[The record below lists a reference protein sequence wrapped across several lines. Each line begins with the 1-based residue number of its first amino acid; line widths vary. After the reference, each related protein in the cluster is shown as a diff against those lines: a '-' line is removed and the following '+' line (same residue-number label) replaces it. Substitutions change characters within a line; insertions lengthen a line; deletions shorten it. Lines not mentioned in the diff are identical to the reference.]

1 MPKRSCPKMKST
13 KTKNRSIIMYLLLTA
28 GTFFM
33 AVGINVIYEPLSM
46 VTGGFSGVGILVKK
60 STQTGQWSGIPVGMT
75 TLLLNIPLFIWGY
88 CQKGKEF
95 VKKTIYAAT
104 CFSFFLLIVPT
115 FDIVKQDYLMAAL
128 VGGILNGTG
137 IGLVFS
143 QGASTG
149 GSDLLS
155 VLTAKVLPGFSTSE
169 RLILIDTLI
178 VAAGVFVFG
187 LEIGLYAVAA
197 VFVTGK
203 VSDAILDGLKFAKIA
218 YIISDHP
225 EKIAEHIF
233 QELGRGIT
241 GLEGQGMYSGKH
253 KIVLM
258 CVVSKKEAVFLKDIV
273 KSADKEAF
281 LILSEAKE
289 VLGEGFWREMQ

>member
-1 MPKRSCPKMKST
+1 MKNT
-13 KTKNRSIIMYLLLTA
+13 TNNKWWMTYLLLTA

-46 VTGGFSGVGILVKK
+46 VTGGFSGIGILVKK
-60 STQTGQWSGIPVGMT
+60 LTQTARRSGIPVGMT

-88 CQKGKEF
+88 SQKGKVF
-95 VKKTIYAAT
+95 VKKTVYAAS
-104 CFSFFLLIVPT
+104 CFSFFLLIIPT

-128 VGGILNGTG
+128 VGGLLNGTG

-155 VLTAKVLPGFSTSE
+155 VLTAKILPGLSASE

-178 VAAGVFVFG
+178 VAAGVFIFG
-187 LEIGLYAVAA
+187 LEIGLYAVVA

-203 VSDAILDGLKFAKIA
+203 VSNAILDGLKFAKIA

-225 EKIAEHIF
+225 EEISEHILR
-233 QELGRGIT
+233 ELGRGLT
-241 GLEGQGMYSGKH
+241 GLEGQGMYSEKH
-253 KIVLM
+253 KMVLM
-258 CVVSKKEAVFLKDIV
+258 CVVSKKEAVLLKDIV
-273 KSADKEAF
+273 KNADNEAF

>member
-1 MPKRSCPKMKST
+1 MKNT
-13 KTKNRSIIMYLLLTA
+13 TNNKWWMTYLLLTA

-46 VTGGFSGVGILVKK
+46 VTGGFSGIGILVKK
-60 STQTGQWSGIPVGMT
+60 LTQTARWSGIPVGMT

-88 CQKGKEF
+88 SQKGKVF
-95 VKKTIYAAT
+95 VKKTVYAAS
-104 CFSFFLLIVPT
+104 CFSFFLLIIPT

-128 VGGILNGTG
+128 VGGLLNGTG

-155 VLTAKVLPGFSTSE
+155 VLTAKILPGLSASE

-178 VAAGVFVFG
+178 VAAGVFIFG
-187 LEIGLYAVAA
+187 LEIGLYAVVA

-203 VSDAILDGLKFAKIA
+203 VSNAILDGLKFAKIA

-225 EKIAEHIF
+225 EEISEHILR
-233 QELGRGIT
+233 ELGRGLT
-241 GLEGQGMYSGKH
+241 GLEGQGMYSEKNKMG
-253 KIVLM
+253 LM
-258 CVVSKKEAVFLKDIV
+258 CVVSKKEAVLLKDIV
-273 KSADKEAF
+273 KNADNEAF

>member
-1 MPKRSCPKMKST
+1 MKNT
-13 KTKNRSIIMYLLLTA
+13 TNNKWWMTYLLLTA

-46 VTGGFSGVGILVKK
+46 VTGGFSGIGILVKK
-60 STQTGQWSGIPVGMT
+60 LTQTARWSGIPVGMT

-88 CQKGKEF
+88 SQKGKAF
-95 VKKTIYAAT
+95 VKKTVYAAS
-104 CFSFFLLIVPT
+104 CFSFFLLIIPT

-128 VGGILNGTG
+128 VGGLLNGTG

-155 VLTAKVLPGFSTSE
+155 VLTAKILPGLSASE

-178 VAAGVFVFG
+178 VAAGVFIFG
-187 LEIGLYAVAA
+187 LEIGLYAVGA

-225 EKIAEHIF
+225 EEISEHILR
-233 QELGRGIT
+233 ELGRGLT
-241 GLEGQGMYSGKH
+241 GLEGQGMYSEKH
-253 KIVLM
+253 KMVLM
-258 CVVSKKEAVFLKDIV
+258 CVVSKKEAVLLKDIV
-273 KSADKEAF
+273 KNADNEAF

>member
-1 MPKRSCPKMKST
+1 MKNT
-13 KTKNRSIIMYLLLTA
+13 TNNKWWMTYLLLTA

-46 VTGGFSGVGILVKK
+46 VTGGFSGIGILVKK
-60 STQTGQWSGIPVGMT
+60 LTQTARWSGIPVGMT

-88 CQKGKEF
+88 SQKGKVF
-95 VKKTIYAAT
+95 VKKTVYAAS
-104 CFSFFLLIVPT
+104 CFSFFLLIIPT

-128 VGGILNGTG
+128 VGGLLNGTG

-155 VLTAKVLPGFSTSE
+155 VLTAKILPGLSASE

-178 VAAGVFVFG
+178 VAAGVFIFG
-187 LEIGLYAVAA
+187 LAIGLYAVVA

-225 EKIAEHIF
+225 EEISEHILR
-233 QELGRGIT
+233 ELGRGLT
-241 GLEGQGMYSGKH
+241 GLEGMYSEKH
-253 KIVLM
+253 KMVLM
-258 CVVSKKEAVFLKDIV
+258 CVVSKKEAVLLKDIV
-273 KSADKEAF
+273 KNADNEAF

>member
-1 MPKRSCPKMKST
+1 MKNT
-13 KTKNRSIIMYLLLTA
+13 TNNKWWMTYLLLTA

-46 VTGGFSGVGILVKK
+46 VTGGFSGIGILVKK
-60 STQTGQWSGIPVGMT
+60 LTQTARWSGIPVGMT

-88 CQKGKEF
+88 SQKGKVF
-95 VKKTIYAAT
+95 VKKTVYAAS
-104 CFSFFLLIVPT
+104 CFSFFLLIIPT

-128 VGGILNGTG
+128 VGGLLNGTG

-155 VLTAKVLPGFSTSE
+155 VLTAKILPGLSASE

-178 VAAGVFVFG
+178 VAAGVFIFG
-187 LEIGLYAVAA
+187 LEIGLYAVVA

-203 VSDAILDGLKFAKIA
+203 VSNAILEGLKFAKIA

-225 EKIAEHIF
+225 EEISEHILR
-233 QELGRGIT
+233 ELGRGLT
-241 GLEGQGMYSGKH
+241 GLEGQGMYSEKH
-253 KIVLM
+253 KMVLM
-258 CVVSKKEAVFLKDIV
+258 CVVSKKEAVLLKDIV
-273 KSADKEAF
+273 KNADNEAF
-281 LILSEAKE
+281 LIISESKE

>member
-1 MPKRSCPKMKST
+1 MKNT
-13 KTKNRSIIMYLLLTA
+13 TNNKWWMTYLLLTA

-46 VTGGFSGVGILVKK
+46 VTGGFSGIGILVKK
-60 STQTGQWSGIPVGMT
+60 LTQTARWSGIPVGMT

-88 CQKGKEF
+88 SQKGKVF
-95 VKKTIYAAT
+95 VKKTVYAAS
-104 CFSFFLLIVPT
+104 CFSFFLLIIPT

-128 VGGILNGTG
+128 VGGLLNGTG

-155 VLTAKVLPGFSTSE
+155 VLTAKILLGLSASE

-178 VAAGVFVFG
+178 VAAGVFIFG
-187 LEIGLYAVAA
+187 LEIGLYAVVA
-197 VFVTGK
+197 VLVTGK
-203 VSDAILDGLKFAKIA
+203 VSNAILDGLKFAKIA

-225 EKIAEHIF
+225 EEISEHILR
-233 QELGRGIT
+233 ELGRGLT
-241 GLEGQGMYSGKH
+241 GLEGQGMYSEKH
-253 KIVLM
+253 KMVLM
-258 CVVSKKEAVFLKDIV
+258 CVVSKKEAVLLKDIV
-273 KSADKEAF
+273 KNADNEAF

>member
-1 MPKRSCPKMKST
+1 MKNT
-13 KTKNRSIIMYLLLTA
+13 TNNKWWMTYLLLTA

-46 VTGGFSGVGILVKK
+46 VTGGFSGIGILVKK
-60 STQTGQWSGIPVGMT
+60 LTQTARWSGIPVGMT
-75 TLLLNIPLFIWGY
+75 TLLLNIPLFIRGY
-88 CQKGKEF
+88 CQKGKAF
-95 VKKTIYAAT
+95 VKKTVYAAS

-128 VGGILNGTG
+128 VGGLLNGTG

-155 VLTAKVLPGFSTSE
+155 VLTAKILPGLSASE

-178 VAAGVFVFG
+178 VAAGVFIFG
-187 LEIGLYAVAA
+187 LGIGLYAVVA

-225 EKIAEHIF
+225 EEISEHILR
-233 QELGRGIT
+233 ELGRGLT
-241 GLEGQGMYSGKH
+241 GLEGQGMYSEKH

-258 CVVSKKEAVFLKDIV
+258 CVVSKKEAVLLKDIV
-273 KSADKEAF
+273 KNADNEAF

>member
-1 MPKRSCPKMKST
+1 MKNT
-13 KTKNRSIIMYLLLTA
+13 TNNKWWMTYLLLTA

-46 VTGGFSGVGILVKK
+46 VTGGFSGIGILVKK
-60 STQTGQWSGIPVGMT
+60 LTQTARWSGIPVGMT

-88 CQKGKEF
+88 SQKGKAF
-95 VKKTIYAAT
+95 VKKTVYAAS
-104 CFSFFLLIVPT
+104 CFSFFLLIIPT

-128 VGGILNGTG
+128 VGGLLNGTG

-155 VLTAKVLPGFSTSE
+155 VLTAKILPGLSASE

-178 VAAGVFVFG
+178 VAAGVFIFG
-187 LEIGLYAVAA
+187 LEIGLYAVVA

-203 VSDAILDGLKFAKIA
+203 VSDAILNGLKFAKIA

-225 EKIAEHIF
+225 EEISEHILR
-233 QELGRGIT
+233 ELGRGLT
-241 GLEGQGMYSGKH
+241 GLEGQGMYSEKH
-253 KIVLM
+253 KMVLM
-258 CVVSKKEAVFLKDIV
+258 CVVSKKEAVLLKDIV
-273 KSADKEAF
+273 KSADNEAF

>member
-1 MPKRSCPKMKST
+1 MKNT
-13 KTKNRSIIMYLLLTA
+13 TNNKWWMTYLLLTA

-46 VTGGFSGVGILVKK
+46 VTGGFSGIGILVKK
-60 STQTGQWSGIPVGMT
+60 LTQTARWSGIPVGMT

-88 CQKGKEF
+88 SQKGKAF
-95 VKKTIYAAT
+95 VKKTVYAAS
-104 CFSFFLLIVPT
+104 CFSFFLLIIPT

-128 VGGILNGTG
+128 VGGLLNGTG

-155 VLTAKVLPGFSTSE
+155 VLTAKILPELSASE

-178 VAAGVFVFG
+178 VAAGVFIFG
-187 LEIGLYAVAA
+187 LEIGLYAVVA

-225 EKIAEHIF
+225 EEISEHILR
-233 QELGRGIT
+233 ELGRGLT
-241 GLEGQGMYSGKH
+241 GLEGQGMYSEKH
-253 KIVLM
+253 KMVLM
-258 CVVSKKEAVFLKDIV
+258 CVVSKKEAVLLKDIV
-273 KSADKEAF
+273 KNADNEAF

>member
-1 MPKRSCPKMKST
+1 MKNT
-13 KTKNRSIIMYLLLTA
+13 TNNKWWMTYLLLTA

-46 VTGGFSGVGILVKK
+46 VTGGFSGIGILVKK
-60 STQTGQWSGIPVGMT
+60 LTQTARWSGIPVGMT
-75 TLLLNIPLFIWGY
+75 TLLLNIPLFIRGY
-88 CQKGKEF
+88 CQKGKAF
-95 VKKTIYAAT
+95 VKKTVYAAS

-128 VGGILNGTG
+128 VGGLLNGTG

-155 VLTAKVLPGFSTSE
+155 VLTAKILPGLSASE

-178 VAAGVFVFG
+178 VAAGVFIFG
-187 LEIGLYAVAA
+187 LEIGLYAVVA

-225 EKIAEHIF
+225 EEISEHILR
-233 QELGRGIT
+233 ELGRGLT
-241 GLEGQGMYSGKH
+241 GLEGQGMYSEKH
-253 KIVLM
+253 KMVLM
-258 CVVSKKEAVFLKDIV
+258 CVVPKKEAVLLKDIV
-273 KSADKEAF
+273 KNADNEAF

>member
-1 MPKRSCPKMKST
+1 MKNT
-13 KTKNRSIIMYLLLTA
+13 TNNKWWMTYLLLTA

-46 VTGGFSGVGILVKK
+46 VTGGFSGIGILVKK
-60 STQTGQWSGIPVGMT
+60 LTQTARWSGIPVGMT

-88 CQKGKEF
+88 SQKGKAF
-95 VKKTIYAAT
+95 VKKTVYAAS
-104 CFSFFLLIVPT
+104 CFSFFLLIIPT

-128 VGGILNGTG
+128 VGGLLNGTG

-155 VLTAKVLPGFSTSE
+155 VLTAKILPGLSASE

-178 VAAGVFVFG
+178 VAAGVFIFG
-187 LEIGLYAVAA
+187 LEIGLYAVVA
-197 VFVTGK
+197 VFFTGK

-225 EKIAEHIF
+225 EEISEHILR
-233 QELGRGIT
+233 ELGRGLT
-241 GLEGQGMYSGKH
+241 GLEGQGMYSEKH
-253 KIVLM
+253 KMVLM
-258 CVVSKKEAVFLKDIV
+258 CVVSKKEAVLLKDIV
-273 KSADKEAF
+273 KNADNEAF

>member
-1 MPKRSCPKMKST
+1 MKNT
-13 KTKNRSIIMYLLLTA
+13 TNNKWWMTYLLLTA

-46 VTGGFSGVGILVKK
+46 VTGGFSGIGILVKK
-60 STQTGQWSGIPVGMT
+60 LTQTARWSGIPVGMT

-88 CQKGKEF
+88 SQKGKAF
-95 VKKTIYAAT
+95 VKKTVYAAS
-104 CFSFFLLIVPT
+104 CFSFFLLIIPT

-128 VGGILNGTG
+128 VGGLLNGTG

-155 VLTAKVLPGFSTSE
+155 VLTAKILPELSASE

-178 VAAGVFVFG
+178 VAAGVFIFG
-187 LEIGLYAVAA
+187 LAIGLYAVVA

-225 EKIAEHIF
+225 EEISEHILR
-233 QELGRGIT
+233 ELGRGLT
-241 GLEGQGMYSGKH
+241 GLEGQGMYSEKH
-253 KIVLM
+253 KMVLM
-258 CVVSKKEAVFLKDIV
+258 CVVSKKEAVLLKDIV
-273 KSADKEAF
+273 KNADNEAF

>member
-1 MPKRSCPKMKST
+1 MKNT
-13 KTKNRSIIMYLLLTA
+13 TNNKWWMTYLLLTA

-46 VTGGFSGVGILVKK
+46 VTGGFSGIGILVKK
-60 STQTGQWSGIPVGMT
+60 LTQTARWSGIPVGMT
-75 TLLLNIPLFIWGY
+75 TLLLNIPLFIRGY
-88 CQKGKEF
+88 CQKGKAF
-95 VKKTIYAAT
+95 VKKTVYAAS

-128 VGGILNGTG
+128 VGGLLNGSG

-155 VLTAKVLPGFSTSE
+155 VLTAKILPGLSASE

-178 VAAGVFVFG
+178 VAAGVFIFG
-187 LEIGLYAVAA
+187 LEIGLYAVVA

-225 EKIAEHIF
+225 EEISEHILR
-233 QELGRGIT
+233 ELGRGLT
-241 GLEGQGMYSGKH
+241 GLEGQGMYSEKH
-253 KIVLM
+253 KMVLM
-258 CVVSKKEAVFLKDIV
+258 CVVSKKEAVLLKDIV
-273 KSADKEAF
+273 KSADNEAF

-289 VLGEGFWREMQ
+289 VLGEGFWREMK

>member
-1 MPKRSCPKMKST
+1 MKNT
-13 KTKNRSIIMYLLLTA
+13 TNNKWWMTYLLLTA

-46 VTGGFSGVGILVKK
+46 VSGGFSGIGILVKK
-60 STQTGQWSGIPVGMT
+60 LTQTARWSGIPVGMT
-75 TLLLNIPLFIWGY
+75 TLLLNIPLFIRGY
-88 CQKGKEF
+88 CQKGKAF
-95 VKKTIYAAT
+95 VKKTVYAAS

-115 FDIVKQDYLMAAL
+115 FDVVKQDYLMAAL
-128 VGGILNGTG
+128 VGGLLNGTG

-155 VLTAKVLPGFSTSE
+155 VLTAKILPGLSASE

-178 VAAGVFVFG
+178 VAAGVFIFG
-187 LEIGLYAVAA
+187 LEIGLYAVVA

-225 EKIAEHIF
+225 EEISEHILR
-233 QELGRGIT
+233 ELGRGLT
-241 GLEGQGMYSGKH
+241 GLEGQGMYSEKH
-253 KIVLM
+253 KMVLM
-258 CVVSKKEAVFLKDIV
+258 CVVSKKEAVLLKDIV
-273 KSADKEAF
+273 KSADNEAF

>member
-1 MPKRSCPKMKST
+1 MKNT
-13 KTKNRSIIMYLLLTA
+13 TNNKWWMTYLLLTA

-46 VTGGFSGVGILVKK
+46 VTGGFSGIGILVKK
-60 STQTGQWSGIPVGMT
+60 LTQTARWSGIPVGMT

-88 CQKGKEF
+88 SQKGKAF
-95 VKKTIYAAT
+95 VKKTVYAAS
-104 CFSFFLLIVPT
+104 CFSFFLLIIPT

-128 VGGILNGTG
+128 VGGLLNGTG

-155 VLTAKVLPGFSTSE
+155 VLTAKILPELSASE

-178 VAAGVFVFG
+178 VAAGVFIFG
-187 LEIGLYAVAA
+187 LEIGLYAVVA

-203 VSDAILDGLKFAKIA
+203 VSDAILDGMKFAKIA

-225 EKIAEHIF
+225 EEISEHILR
-233 QELGRGIT
+233 ELGRGLT
-241 GLEGQGMYSGKH
+241 GLEGQGMYSEKH
-253 KIVLM
+253 KMVLM
-258 CVVSKKEAVFLKDIV
+258 CVVSKKEAVLLKDIV
-273 KSADKEAF
+273 KNADNEAF

>member
-1 MPKRSCPKMKST
+1 MKNT
-13 KTKNRSIIMYLLLTA
+13 TNNKWWMTYLLLTA

-46 VTGGFSGVGILVKK
+46 VTGGFSGIGILVKK
-60 STQTGQWSGIPVGMT
+60 LTQTARWSGIPVGMT

-88 CQKGKEF
+88 SQKGKVF
-95 VKKTIYAAT
+95 VKKTVYAAS
-104 CFSFFLLIVPT
+104 CFSFFLLIIPT

-128 VGGILNGTG
+128 VGGLLNGTG
-137 IGLVFS
+137 IGLVFL

-155 VLTAKVLPGFSTSE
+155 VLTAKILPGLSASE

-178 VAAGVFVFG
+178 VAAGVFIFG
-187 LEIGLYAVAA
+187 LEIGLYAVVA

-203 VSDAILDGLKFAKIA
+203 VSNAILDGLKFAKIA

-225 EKIAEHIF
+225 EEISEHILR
-233 QELGRGIT
+233 ELGRGLT
-241 GLEGQGMYSGKH
+241 GLEGQGMYSEKH
-253 KIVLM
+253 KMVLM
-258 CVVSKKEAVFLKDIV
+258 CVVSKKEAVLLKDIV
-273 KSADKEAF
+273 KNADNEAF

>member
-1 MPKRSCPKMKST
+1 MKST

-155 VLTAKVLPGFSTSE
+155 VLTAKVLPGFSASE

-258 CVVSKKEAVFLKDIV
+258 CVVSKKEAVSLKDIV

>member
-1 MPKRSCPKMKST
+1 MKNT
-13 KTKNRSIIMYLLLTA
+13 TNNKWWMTYLLLTA

-46 VTGGFSGVGILVKK
+46 VTGGFSGIGILVKK
-60 STQTGQWSGIPVGMT
+60 LTQTARWSGIPVGMT

-88 CQKGKEF
+88 SQKGKVF
-95 VKKTIYAAT
+95 VKKTVYAAS
-104 CFSFFLLIVPT
+104 CFSFFLLIIPT

-128 VGGILNGTG
+128 VGGVLNGTG

-155 VLTAKVLPGFSTSE
+155 VLTAKILPGLSASE

-178 VAAGVFVFG
+178 VAAGVFIFG
-187 LEIGLYAVAA
+187 LEIGLYAVVA

-225 EKIAEHIF
+225 EEISEHILR
-233 QELGRGIT
+233 ELGRGLT
-241 GLEGQGMYSGKH
+241 GLEGQGMYSEKH
-253 KIVLM
+253 KMVLM
-258 CVVSKKEAVFLKDIV
+258 CVVSKKEAVLLKDIV
-273 KSADKEAF
+273 KNADNEAF

>member
-1 MPKRSCPKMKST
+1 MKNT
-13 KTKNRSIIMYLLLTA
+13 TNNKWWMTYLLLTA

-46 VTGGFSGVGILVKK
+46 VTGGFSGIGILVKK
-60 STQTGQWSGIPVGMT
+60 LTQTARWSGIPVGMT

-88 CQKGKEF
+88 SQKGKVF
-95 VKKTIYAAT
+95 VKKTVYAAS
-104 CFSFFLLIVPT
+104 CFSFFLLIIPT

-128 VGGILNGTG
+128 VGGLLNGTG

-155 VLTAKVLPGFSTSE
+155 VLTAKILPGLSASE

-178 VAAGVFVFG
+178 VAAGVFIFG
-187 LEIGLYAVAA
+187 LEIGLYAVVA

-203 VSDAILDGLKFAKIA
+203 VSNAILDGLKFAKIA

-225 EKIAEHIF
+225 EEISEHILR
-233 QELGRGIT
+233 ELGRGLT
-241 GLEGQGMYSGKH
+241 GLEGQGMYSKKH
-253 KIVLM
+253 KMVLM
-258 CVVSKKEAVFLKDIV
+258 CVVSKKEAVLLKDIV
-273 KSADKEAF
+273 KNADNEAF

>member
-1 MPKRSCPKMKST
+1 MKNT
-13 KTKNRSIIMYLLLTA
+13 TNNKWWMTYLLLTA

-46 VTGGFSGVGILVKK
+46 VTGGFSGIGILVKK
-60 STQTGQWSGIPVGMT
+60 LTQTARWSGIPVGMT

-88 CQKGKEF
+88 SQKGKVF
-95 VKKTIYAAT
+95 VKKTVYAAS
-104 CFSFFLLIVPT
+104 CFSFFLLIIPT
-115 FDIVKQDYLMAAL
+115 FDIVKQDYLMATL
-128 VGGILNGTG
+128 VGGLLNGTG

-155 VLTAKVLPGFSTSE
+155 VLTAKILPGLSASE

-178 VAAGVFVFG
+178 VAAGVFIFG
-187 LEIGLYAVAA
+187 LEIGLYAVVA

-203 VSDAILDGLKFAKIA
+203 VSNAILDGLKFAKIA

-225 EKIAEHIF
+225 EEISEHILR
-233 QELGRGIT
+233 ELGRGLT
-241 GLEGQGMYSGKH
+241 GLEGQGMYSEKH
-253 KIVLM
+253 KMVLM
-258 CVVSKKEAVFLKDIV
+258 CVVSKKEAVLLKDIV
-273 KSADKEAF
+273 KNADNEAF

>member
-1 MPKRSCPKMKST
+1 MKNT
-13 KTKNRSIIMYLLLTA
+13 TNNKWWMTYLLLTA

-46 VTGGFSGVGILVKK
+46 VTGGFSGIGILVKK
-60 STQTGQWSGIPVGMT
+60 LTQTARWSGIPVGMT

-88 CQKGKEF
+88 SQKGKVF
-95 VKKTIYAAT
+95 VKKTVYAAS
-104 CFSFFLLIVPT
+104 CFSFFLLIIPT

-128 VGGILNGTG
+128 VGGLLNGTG

-155 VLTAKVLPGFSTSE
+155 VLTAKILPGLSASE

-178 VAAGVFVFG
+178 VAAGVFIFG
-187 LEIGLYAVAA
+187 LEIGLYAVVA

-203 VSDAILDGLKFAKIA
+203 VSNAILDGLKFAKIA

-225 EKIAEHIF
+225 EEISEHILR
-233 QELGRGIT
+233 ELGRGLT
-241 GLEGQGMYSGKH
+241 GLEGQEMYSEKH
-253 KIVLM
+253 KMVLM
-258 CVVSKKEAVFLKDIV
+258 CVVSKKEAVLLKDIV
-273 KSADKEAF
+273 KNADNEAF

>member
-1 MPKRSCPKMKST
+1 MKNT
-13 KTKNRSIIMYLLLTA
+13 TNNKWWMMYLLLTA

-46 VTGGFSGVGILVKK
+46 VTGGFSGIGILVKK
-60 STQTGQWSGIPVGMT
+60 LTQTARWSGIPVGMT

-88 CQKGKEF
+88 SQKGKVF
-95 VKKTIYAAT
+95 VKKTVYAAS
-104 CFSFFLLIVPT
+104 CFSFFLLIIPT

-128 VGGILNGTG
+128 VGGLLNGTG

-155 VLTAKVLPGFSTSE
+155 VLTAKILPGLSASE

-178 VAAGVFVFG
+178 VAAGVFIFG
-187 LEIGLYAVAA
+187 LEIGLYAVVA

-203 VSDAILDGLKFAKIA
+203 VSNAILDGLKFAKIA

-225 EKIAEHIF
+225 EEISEHILR
-233 QELGRGIT
+233 ELGRGLT
-241 GLEGQGMYSGKH
+241 GLEGQGMYSEKH
-253 KIVLM
+253 KMVLM
-258 CVVSKKEAVFLKDIV
+258 CVVSKKEAVLLKDIV
-273 KSADKEAF
+273 KNADNEAF

>member
-1 MPKRSCPKMKST
+1 MKNT
-13 KTKNRSIIMYLLLTA
+13 TNNKWWMTYLLLTA

-46 VTGGFSGVGILVKK
+46 VTGGFSGIGILVKK
-60 STQTGQWSGIPVGMT
+60 LTQTARWSGIPVGMT

-88 CQKGKEF
+88 SQKGKVF
-95 VKKTIYAAT
+95 VKKTDYAAS
-104 CFSFFLLIVPT
+104 CFSFFLLIIPT

-128 VGGILNGTG
+128 VGGLLNGTG

-155 VLTAKVLPGFSTSE
+155 VLTAKILPGLSASE

-178 VAAGVFVFG
+178 VAAGVFIFG
-187 LEIGLYAVAA
+187 LEIGLYAVVA

-203 VSDAILDGLKFAKIA
+203 VSNAILDGLKFAKIA

-225 EKIAEHIF
+225 EEISEHILR
-233 QELGRGIT
+233 ELGRGLT
-241 GLEGQGMYSGKH
+241 GLEGQGMYSEKH
-253 KIVLM
+253 KMVLM
-258 CVVSKKEAVFLKDIV
+258 CVVSKKVAVLLKDIV
-273 KSADKEAF
+273 KNADNEAF

>member
-60 STQTGQWSGIPVGMT
+60 LTQTGQWSGIPVGMT

-155 VLTAKVLPGFSTSE
+155 VLTAKVLPGFSASE

-258 CVVSKKEAVFLKDIV
+258 CVVSKKEAVSLKDIV

-289 VLGEGFWREMQ
+289 VLGEGFWREMR

>member
-1 MPKRSCPKMKST
+1 MKNT
-13 KTKNRSIIMYLLLTA
+13 TNNKWWMTYLLLTA

-46 VTGGFSGVGILVKK
+46 VTGGFSGIGILVKK
-60 STQTGQWSGIPVGMT
+60 LTQTARWSGIPVGMT

-88 CQKGKEF
+88 SQKGKVF
-95 VKKTIYAAT
+95 VKKTVYAAS
-104 CFSFFLLIVPT
+104 CFSFFQLIIPT

-128 VGGILNGTG
+128 VGGLLNGTG

-155 VLTAKVLPGFSTSE
+155 VLTAKILPGLSASE

-178 VAAGVFVFG
+178 VAAGVFIFG
-187 LEIGLYAVAA
+187 LEIGLYAVVA

-203 VSDAILDGLKFAKIA
+203 VSNAILDGLKFAKIA

-225 EKIAEHIF
+225 EEISEHILR
-233 QELGRGIT
+233 ELGRGLT
-241 GLEGQGMYSGKH
+241 GLEGQGMYSEKH
-253 KIVLM
+253 KMVLM
-258 CVVSKKEAVFLKDIV
+258 CVVSKKEAVLLKDIV
-273 KSADKEAF
+273 KNADNEAF

>member
-1 MPKRSCPKMKST
+1 MKNT
-13 KTKNRSIIMYLLLTA
+13 TNNKWWMTYLLLTA

-46 VTGGFSGVGILVKK
+46 VTGGFSGIGILVKK
-60 STQTGQWSGIPVGMT
+60 LTQTARWSGIPVGMT

-88 CQKGKEF
+88 SQKGKVF
-95 VKKTIYAAT
+95 VKKTVYAAS
-104 CFSFFLLIVPT
+104 CFSFFLLIIST

-128 VGGILNGTG
+128 VGGLLNGTG

-155 VLTAKVLPGFSTSE
+155 VLTAKILPGLSASE

-178 VAAGVFVFG
+178 VAAGVFIFG
-187 LEIGLYAVAA
+187 LEIGLYAVVA

-225 EKIAEHIF
+225 EEISEHILR
-233 QELGRGIT
+233 ELGRGLT
-241 GLEGQGMYSGKH
+241 GLEGQGMYSEKH
-253 KIVLM
+253 KMVLM
-258 CVVSKKEAVFLKDIV
+258 CVVSKKEAVLLKDIV
-273 KSADKEAF
+273 KNADNEAF

>member
-1 MPKRSCPKMKST
+1 MKNT
-13 KTKNRSIIMYLLLTA
+13 TNNKWWMTYLLLTA

-46 VTGGFSGVGILVKK
+46 VTGGFSGIGILVKK
-60 STQTGQWSGIPVGMT
+60 LTQTARWSGIPVGMT

-88 CQKGKEF
+88 SQKGKVF
-95 VKKTIYAAT
+95 VKKTVYAAS
-104 CFSFFLLIVPT
+104 CFSFFLLIIPT

-128 VGGILNGTG
+128 VGGLLNGIG

-155 VLTAKVLPGFSTSE
+155 VLTAKILPGLSASE

-178 VAAGVFVFG
+178 VAAGVFIFG
-187 LEIGLYAVAA
+187 LEIGLYAVVA

-203 VSDAILDGLKFAKIA
+203 VSNAILDGLKFAKIA

-225 EKIAEHIF
+225 EEISEHILR
-233 QELGRGIT
+233 ELGRGLT
-241 GLEGQGMYSGKH
+241 GLEGQGMYSEKH
-253 KIVLM
+253 KMVLM
-258 CVVSKKEAVFLKDIV
+258 CVVSKKEAVLLKDIV
-273 KSADKEAF
+273 KNADNEAF

>member
-1 MPKRSCPKMKST
+1 MKNT
-13 KTKNRSIIMYLLLTA
+13 TNNKWWMTYLLLTA

-46 VTGGFSGVGILVKK
+46 VTGGFSGIGILVKK
-60 STQTGQWSGIPVGMT
+60 LTQTARWSGIPVGMT

-88 CQKGKEF
+88 SQKGKVF
-95 VKKTIYAAT
+95 VKKTVYAAS
-104 CFSFFLLIVPT
+104 CFSFFLLIIPT

-128 VGGILNGTG
+128 VGGLLNGTG

-149 GSDLLS
+149 GSELLS
-155 VLTAKVLPGFSTSE
+155 VLTAKILPGLSASE

-178 VAAGVFVFG
+178 VAAGVFIFG
-187 LEIGLYAVAA
+187 LEIGLYAVVA

-203 VSDAILDGLKFAKIA
+203 VSNAILDGLKFAKIA

-225 EKIAEHIF
+225 EEISEHILR
-233 QELGRGIT
+233 ELGRGLT
-241 GLEGQGMYSGKH
+241 GLEGQGMYSEKH
-253 KIVLM
+253 KMVLM
-258 CVVSKKEAVFLKDIV
+258 CVVSKKEAVLLKDIV
-273 KSADKEAF
+273 KNADNEAF

>member
-1 MPKRSCPKMKST
+1 MKNT
-13 KTKNRSIIMYLLLTA
+13 TNNKWWMTYLLLTA

-46 VTGGFSGVGILVKK
+46 VTGGFSGIGILVKK
-60 STQTGQWSGIPVGMT
+60 LTQTARWSGIPVGMT

-88 CQKGKEF
+88 SQKGKVF
-95 VKKTIYAAT
+95 VKKTVYAAS
-104 CFSFFLLIVPT
+104 CFSFFLLIIPT

-128 VGGILNGTG
+128 VGGLLNGTG

-155 VLTAKVLPGFSTSE
+155 VLTAKILPGLSASE

-178 VAAGVFVFG
+178 VAAGVFIFG
-187 LEIGLYAVAA
+187 LEIGLYAVVA

-203 VSDAILDGLKFAKIA
+203 VSNAILDGLKFAKIA

-225 EKIAEHIF
+225 EEISEHILR
-233 QELGRGIT
+233 ELGRGLT
-241 GLEGQGMYSGKH
+241 GLEGQGMYSEKH
-253 KIVLM
+253 KMVLM
-258 CVVSKKEAVFLKDIV
+258 CVVSKKEAVLLKDIV
-273 KSADKEAF
+273 KNADNEAF

-289 VLGEGFWREMQ
+289 VLGVGFWREMQ

>member
-1 MPKRSCPKMKST
+1 MKNT
-13 KTKNRSIIMYLLLTA
+13 TNNKWWMTYLLLTA

-46 VTGGFSGVGILVKK
+46 VTGGFSGIGILVKK
-60 STQTGQWSGIPVGMT
+60 LTQTARWSGIPVGMT

-88 CQKGKEF
+88 SQKGKAF
-95 VKKTIYAAT
+95 VKKTVYAAS
-104 CFSFFLLIVPT
+104 CFSFFLLIIPT

-128 VGGILNGTG
+128 VGGLLNGTG

-155 VLTAKVLPGFSTSE
+155 VLTAKILPELSASE

-178 VAAGVFVFG
+178 VAAG
-187 LEIGLYAVAA
+187 AVVA

-225 EKIAEHIF
+225 EEISEHILR
-233 QELGRGIT
+233 ELGRGLT
-241 GLEGQGMYSGKH
+241 GLEGQGMYSEKH
-253 KIVLM
+253 KMVLM
-258 CVVSKKEAVFLKDIV
+258 CVVSKKEAVLLKDIV
-273 KSADKEAF
+273 KNADNEAF

>member
-1 MPKRSCPKMKST
+1 MKNT
-13 KTKNRSIIMYLLLTA
+13 TNNKWWMTYLLLTA

-46 VTGGFSGVGILVKK
+46 VTGGFSGIGILVKK
-60 STQTGQWSGIPVGMT
+60 LTQTARWSGIPVGMT
-75 TLLLNIPLFIWGY
+75 TLLLNIPLFIRGY
-88 CQKGKEF
+88 CQKGKAF
-95 VKKTIYAAT
+95 LKKTVYAAS

-128 VGGILNGTG
+128 VGGLLNGTG

-155 VLTAKVLPGFSTSE
+155 VLTAKILPGLSASE

-178 VAAGVFVFG
+178 VAAGVFIFG
-187 LEIGLYAVAA
+187 LEIGLYAVVA

-225 EKIAEHIF
+225 EEISEHILR
-233 QELGRGIT
+233 ELGRGLT
-241 GLEGQGMYSGKH
+241 GLEGQGMYSEKH
-253 KIVLM
+253 KMVLM
-258 CVVSKKEAVFLKDIV
+258 CVVSKKEAVLLKDIV
-273 KSADKEAF
+273 KSADNEAF

>member
-1 MPKRSCPKMKST
+1 MKNT
-13 KTKNRSIIMYLLLTA
+13 TNNKWWMTYLLLTA

-46 VTGGFSGVGILVKK
+46 VTGGFSGIGILVKK
-60 STQTGQWSGIPVGMT
+60 LTQTARWSGIPVGMT

-88 CQKGKEF
+88 SQKGKVF
-95 VKKTIYAAT
+95 VKKTVYAAS
-104 CFSFFLLIVPT
+104 CFSFFLLIIPT
-115 FDIVKQDYLMAAL
+115 FDIVKQDYLMAAS
-128 VGGILNGTG
+128 VGGLLNGTG

-155 VLTAKVLPGFSTSE
+155 VLTAKILPGLSASE

-178 VAAGVFVFG
+178 VAAGVFIFG
-187 LEIGLYAVAA
+187 LEIGLYAVVA

-203 VSDAILDGLKFAKIA
+203 VSNAILDGLKFAKIA

-225 EKIAEHIF
+225 EEISEHILR
-233 QELGRGIT
+233 ELGRGLT
-241 GLEGQGMYSGKH
+241 GLEGQGMYSEKH
-253 KIVLM
+253 KMVLM
-258 CVVSKKEAVFLKDIV
+258 CVVSKKEAVLLKDIV
-273 KSADKEAF
+273 KNADNEAF

>member
-1 MPKRSCPKMKST
+1 MKNT
-13 KTKNRSIIMYLLLTA
+13 TNNKWWMTYLLLTA

-46 VTGGFSGVGILVKK
+46 VTGGFSGIGILVKK
-60 STQTGQWSGIPVGMT
+60 LTQTARWSGIPVGMT

-88 CQKGKEF
+88 SQKGKVF
-95 VKKTIYAAT
+95 VKKTVYAAS
-104 CFSFFLLIVPT
+104 CFSFFLLIIPT

-128 VGGILNGTG
+128 VGGLLNGTG

-155 VLTAKVLPGFSTSE
+155 VLTAKILPGLSASE
-169 RLILIDTLI
+169 RLIIIDTLI
-178 VAAGVFVFG
+178 VAAGVFIFG
-187 LEIGLYAVAA
+187 LEIGLYAVVA

-203 VSDAILDGLKFAKIA
+203 VSNAILDGLKFAKIA

-225 EKIAEHIF
+225 EEISEHILR
-233 QELGRGIT
+233 ELGRGLT
-241 GLEGQGMYSGKH
+241 GLEGQGMYSEKH
-253 KIVLM
+253 KMVLM
-258 CVVSKKEAVFLKDIV
+258 CVVSKKEAVLLKDIV
-273 KSADKEAF
+273 KNADNEAF

>member
-1 MPKRSCPKMKST
+1 MT
-13 KTKNRSIIMYLLLTA
+13 YLLLTA

-46 VTGGFSGVGILVKK
+46 VTGGFSGIGILVKK
-60 STQTGQWSGIPVGMT
+60 LTQTARWSGIPVGMT

-88 CQKGKEF
+88 SQKGKVF
-95 VKKTIYAAT
+95 VKKTVYAAS
-104 CFSFFLLIVPT
+104 CFSFFLLIIPT

-128 VGGILNGTG
+128 VGGLLNGTG

-149 GSDLLS
+149 GSE
-155 VLTAKVLPGFSTSE
+155 LTAKILPGLSASE

-178 VAAGVFVFG
+178 VAAGVFIFG
-187 LEIGLYAVAA
+187 LEIGLYAVVA

-203 VSDAILDGLKFAKIA
+203 VSNAILDGLKFAKIA

-225 EKIAEHIF
+225 EEISEHILR
-233 QELGRGIT
+233 ELGRGLT
-241 GLEGQGMYSGKH
+241 GLEGQGMYSEKH
-253 KIVLM
+253 KMVLM
-258 CVVSKKEAVFLKDIV
+258 CVVSKKEAVLLKDIV
-273 KSADKEAF
+273 KNADNEAF

>member
-1 MPKRSCPKMKST
+1 MKNT
-13 KTKNRSIIMYLLLTA
+13 TNNKWWMTYLLLTA

-33 AVGINVIYEPLSM
+33 AVGINVIYEPLFM
-46 VTGGFSGVGILVKK
+46 VTGGFSGIGILVKK
-60 STQTGQWSGIPVGMT
+60 LTQTARWSGIPVGMT
-75 TLLLNIPLFIWGY
+75 TLLLNIPLFIRGY
-88 CQKGKEF
+88 CQKGKAF
-95 VKKTIYAAT
+95 VKKTVYAAS

-128 VGGILNGTG
+128 VGGLLNGTG

-155 VLTAKVLPGFSTSE
+155 VLTAKILPGLSASE

-178 VAAGVFVFG
+178 VAAGVFIFG
-187 LEIGLYAVAA
+187 LEIGLYAVVA

-225 EKIAEHIF
+225 EEISEHILR
-233 QELGRGIT
+233 ELGRGLT
-241 GLEGQGMYSGKH
+241 GLEGQGMYSEKH
-253 KIVLM
+253 KMVLM
-258 CVVSKKEAVFLKDIV
+258 CVVSKKEAVLLKDIV
-273 KSADKEAF
+273 KSADNEAF

>member
-1 MPKRSCPKMKST
+1 MKNT
-13 KTKNRSIIMYLLLTA
+13 TNNKWWMTYLLLTA

-46 VTGGFSGVGILVKK
+46 VTGGFSGIGILVKK
-60 STQTGQWSGIPVGMT
+60 LTQTARWSGIPVGMT

-88 CQKGKEF
+88 RQKGKVF
-95 VKKTIYAAT
+95 VKKTVYAAS
-104 CFSFFLLIVPT
+104 CFSFFLLIIPT

-128 VGGILNGTG
+128 VGGLLNGTG

-155 VLTAKVLPGFSTSE
+155 VLTAKILPGLSASE

-178 VAAGVFVFG
+178 VAAGVFIFG
-187 LEIGLYAVAA
+187 LEIGLYAVVA

-203 VSDAILDGLKFAKIA
+203 VSNAILDGLKFAKIA

-225 EKIAEHIF
+225 EEISEHILR
-233 QELGRGIT
+233 ELGRGLT
-241 GLEGQGMYSGKH
+241 GLEGQGMYSEKH
-253 KIVLM
+253 KMVLM
-258 CVVSKKEAVFLKDIV
+258 CVVSKKEAVLLKDIV
-273 KSADKEAF
+273 KNADNEAF

>member
-1 MPKRSCPKMKST
+1 MKNT
-13 KTKNRSIIMYLLLTA
+13 TNNKWWMTYLLLTA

-46 VTGGFSGVGILVKK
+46 VTGGFSGIGILVKK
-60 STQTGQWSGIPVGMT
+60 LTQTARWSGIPVGMK

-88 CQKGKEF
+88 SQKGKVF
-95 VKKTIYAAT
+95 VKKTVYAAS
-104 CFSFFLLIVPT
+104 CFSFFLLIIPT

-128 VGGILNGTG
+128 VGGLLNGTG

-155 VLTAKVLPGFSTSE
+155 VLTAKILPGLSASE

-178 VAAGVFVFG
+178 VAAGVFIFG
-187 LEIGLYAVAA
+187 LEIGLYAVVA
-197 VFVTGK
+197 VFVRGK
-203 VSDAILDGLKFAKIA
+203 VSNAILDGLKFAKIA

-225 EKIAEHIF
+225 EEISEHILR
-233 QELGRGIT
+233 ELGRGLT
-241 GLEGQGMYSGKH
+241 GLEGQGMYSEKH
-253 KIVLM
+253 KMVLM
-258 CVVSKKEAVFLKDIV
+258 CVVSKKEAVLLKDIV
-273 KSADKEAF
+273 KNADNEAF

>member
-1 MPKRSCPKMKST
+1 MKNT
-13 KTKNRSIIMYLLLTA
+13 TNNKWWMTYLLLTA

-46 VTGGFSGVGILVKK
+46 VTGGFSGIGILVKK
-60 STQTGQWSGIPVGMT
+60 LTQTARWSGIPVGMT

-88 CQKGKEF
+88 SQKGKVF
-95 VKKTIYAAT
+95 VKKTVYAAS
-104 CFSFFLLIVPT
+104 CFSFFLLIIPT

-128 VGGILNGTG
+128 VGGLLNGTG

-155 VLTAKVLPGFSTSE
+155 VLTAKILPGLSASE

-178 VAAGVFVFG
+178 VAAGVFIFG
-187 LEIGLYAVAA
+187 LEIGLYAVVA
-197 VFVTGK
+197 VFVMGK

-225 EKIAEHIF
+225 EEISEHILR
-233 QELGRGIT
+233 ELGRGLT
-241 GLEGQGMYSGKH
+241 GLEGQGMYSEKH
-253 KIVLM
+253 KMVLM
-258 CVVSKKEAVFLKDIV
+258 CVVPKKEAVLLKDIV
-273 KSADKEAF
+273 KNADNEAF